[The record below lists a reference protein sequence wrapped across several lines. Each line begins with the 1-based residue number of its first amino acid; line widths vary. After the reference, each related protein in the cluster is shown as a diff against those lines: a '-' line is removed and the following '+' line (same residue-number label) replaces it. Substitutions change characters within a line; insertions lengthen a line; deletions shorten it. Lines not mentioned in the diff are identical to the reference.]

1 MPKLF
6 ESSVPSRRRRW
17 LSRLAAGYAWFFAV
31 GSLLGLI
38 MMLSMRVGS
47 IATGDCAIFCW
58 NTSDGVRHTG
68 WLTDYSGQSGF
79 LLAAI
84 EAGVVFLAL
93 VGSCLRRD
101 TIRHASLL
109 VLLAWSALWLL
120 GAARLMFAM
129 PIWGT
134 AAGALAAGLAVV
146 ACYIRARDR
155 WSLFNAND
163 DESPRRPR
171 PLTA

>member
-17 LSRLAAGYAWFFAV
+17 LSRLAAGNAWIFIV
-31 GSLLGLI
+31 GSVSGLI
-38 MMLSMRVGS
+38 MMLSMRVGT
-47 IATGDCAIFCW
+47 IASGDCAIFYW

-68 WLTDYSGQSGF
+68 WLMDYSGQAGF

-93 VGSCLRRD
+93 VGSCLRRA

-134 AAGALAAGLAVV
+134 AAGTVAAGLAVV

-155 WSLFNAND
+155 WALPNAND
-163 DESPRRPR
+163 DGPPRQQR